1 MKYSFIDGITDKK
14 VLLKNDDGRINQF
27 LLENNLNQIQAIQ
40 GFLSSENPLLLVNGF
55 MGTGKTRVVDYALSF
70 VSADSIV
77 LKYNCYETTILD
89 DILLSFFEDFKNL
102 ALNNLIKQPKAKFDN
117 FTQKIDAY
125 FSAVENPVIIVLNS
139 FEMVLKDNQQ
149 DILDFLFHLNQKT
162 NIKTIIISR
171 KFTYEDFS
179 QVFYERVSI
188 LALEKSIFEKM
199 LRAEGV
205 KLIGPVSDELYKYS
219 RGYFFY
225 TLLSLKVINSHKL
238 SLVDFLKGYT
248 KSFLSYNDF
257 ILREALSFVDPVSG
271 HLFRFLTTM
280 RHPVSVNLLKALNL
294 YNEERLKFFID
305 NMILS
310 QDKGMIYL
318 QDYYKEISANSIPD
332 TVYVKLHRAC
342 VDLYNTQLP
351 LKPFER
357 DLLISRQTMR
367 SEIEYHS
374 MFIPQKPLINPVNTT
389 AMNSIGYSSES
400 VSAIPQKSEVQNSE
414 DKLKNISFIFE
425 TEEDEKKIMSEIAD
439 SINKF
444 IDYSNKTLN
453 EVEAKLPLA
462 GLINSAKDEENS
474 YNYKKA
480 VALYQRALLQ
490 KDDDDFYTFL
500 PTVYTRLAMCYEKL
514 SDWFNALRYYD
525 LALEFFMSAGDMD
538 KIAEMKLAI
547 ANIFYITFKHDKAKS
562 VVNELI
568 SDNTVSAEIKIKS
581 YMLAATLYNDDLLK
595 SYSFYKK
602 AVECV
607 QPMTDKALLADLYF
621 KYALCCDDVDET
633 EDAVLYYR
641 KCSEIEKNNPHLA
654 SALSNL
660 ALIFEETGMSELAFK
675 YYVKSLEVDEA
686 GKNNNGIYASCI
698 KLAEMS
704 ARKYPEKAEMYL
716 KKAIASAEILNDDVS
731 KFAVYLQYGDFYLNH
746 KNIRQAMKY
755 YLIADTFT
763 TEHQDIK
770 QKVLQRMNDL
780 RVRLGSEFEDMRKE
794 LQDEK

>member
-77 LKYNCYETTILD
+77 LNYNCYETTILD

-102 ALNNLIKQPKAKFDN
+102 ALNNVIKQPKAKFDN

-280 RHPVSVNLLKALNL
+280 RHPVSVNLL
-294 YNEERLKFFID
+294 
-305 NMILS
+305 
-310 QDKGMIYL
+310 
-318 QDYYKEISANSIPD
+318 
-332 TVYVKLHRAC
+332 
-342 VDLYNTQLP
+342 
-351 LKPFER
+351 
-357 DLLISRQTMR
+357 
-367 SEIEYHS
+367 
-374 MFIPQKPLINPVNTT
+374 
-389 AMNSIGYSSES
+389 
-400 VSAIPQKSEVQNSE
+400 
-414 DKLKNISFIFE
+414 
-425 TEEDEKKIMSEIAD
+425 
-439 SINKF
+439 
-444 IDYSNKTLN
+444 
-453 EVEAKLPLA
+453 
-462 GLINSAKDEENS
+462 
-474 YNYKKA
+474 
-480 VALYQRALLQ
+480 
-490 KDDDDFYTFL
+490 
-500 PTVYTRLAMCYEKL
+500 
-514 SDWFNALRYYD
+514 
-525 LALEFFMSAGDMD
+525 
-538 KIAEMKLAI
+538 
-547 ANIFYITFKHDKAKS
+547 
-562 VVNELI
+562 
-568 SDNTVSAEIKIKS
+568 
-581 YMLAATLYNDDLLK
+581 
-595 SYSFYKK
+595 
-602 AVECV
+602 
-607 QPMTDKALLADLYF
+607 
-621 KYALCCDDVDET
+621 
-633 EDAVLYYR
+633 
-641 KCSEIEKNNPHLA
+641 
-654 SALSNL
+654 
-660 ALIFEETGMSELAFK
+660 
-675 YYVKSLEVDEA
+675 
-686 GKNNNGIYASCI
+686 
-698 KLAEMS
+698 
-704 ARKYPEKAEMYL
+704 
-716 KKAIASAEILNDDVS
+716 
-731 KFAVYLQYGDFYLNH
+731 
-746 KNIRQAMKY
+746 
-755 YLIADTFT
+755 
-763 TEHQDIK
+763 
-770 QKVLQRMNDL
+770 
-780 RVRLGSEFEDMRKE
+780 
-794 LQDEK
+794 

>member
-1 MKYSFIDGITDKK
+1 M
-14 VLLKNDDGRINQF
+14 
-27 LLENNLNQIQAIQ
+27 
-40 GFLSSENPLLLVNGF
+40 
-55 MGTGKTRVVDYALSF
+55 
-70 VSADSIV
+70 
-77 LKYNCYETTILD
+77 
-89 DILLSFFEDFKNL
+89 
-102 ALNNLIKQPKAKFDN
+102 
-117 FTQKIDAY
+117 
-125 FSAVENPVIIVLNS
+125 
-139 FEMVLKDNQQ
+139 
-149 DILDFLFHLNQKT
+149 
-162 NIKTIIISR
+162 
-171 KFTYEDFS
+171 
-179 QVFYERVSI
+179 
-188 LALEKSIFEKM
+188 
-199 LRAEGV
+199 
-205 KLIGPVSDELYKYS
+205 
-219 RGYFFY
+219 
-225 TLLSLKVINSHKL
+225 
-238 SLVDFLKGYT
+238 
-248 KSFLSYNDF
+248 
-257 ILREALSFVDPVSG
+257 
-271 HLFRFLTTM
+271 
-280 RHPVSVNLLKALNL
+280 
-294 YNEERLKFFID
+294 
-305 NMILS
+305 
-310 QDKGMIYL
+310 
-318 QDYYKEISANSIPD
+318 
-332 TVYVKLHRAC
+332 
-342 VDLYNTQLP
+342 
-351 LKPFER
+351 
-357 DLLISRQTMR
+357 
-367 SEIEYHS
+367 
-374 MFIPQKPLINPVNTT
+374 
-389 AMNSIGYSSES
+389 
-400 VSAIPQKSEVQNSE
+400 
-414 DKLKNISFIFE
+414 
-425 TEEDEKKIMSEIAD
+425 
-439 SINKF
+439 
-444 IDYSNKTLN
+444 
-453 EVEAKLPLA
+453 
-462 GLINSAKDEENS
+462 
-474 YNYKKA
+474 
-480 VALYQRALLQ
+480 YQRALLQ